1 MATRHLVGL
10 DIGSKF
16 VKAVQLSES
25 SGKFKITEFGIAE
38 IPPQVSV
45 ADVVTEL
52 FSRKK
57 FKTKRVVTSVSGRF
71 VFVRYIS
78 MPVMT
83 DEELVNAAKYE
94 LGKYIPVEVDE
105 VLHDSQKLEEM
116 PPQEGQEPE
125 MRVLLV
131 AAKRTFIDEHV
142 AAVSTAGLQP
152 AVVDVDSFA
161 LGNAYELSGMAKA
174 EAVAQGRLVALVDI
188 GASKTNINIMSDS
201 VSYFTREFYKG
212 GDDLTDAV
220 SKKLSLEAREAE
232 NLKRTAQAGAW
243 ASGGGGGDAPPP
255 DEPDPTSGGS
265 MPIVMVEA
273 EDADKLKSETWT
285 KKRDRTTTKVPMVML
300 EKGDTKRFRPG
311 AASSEDMDR
320 VADATGGVIEDI
332 CHDINISIDYFEN
345 QYDKKVEE
353 VFLTGGASNTPGLAE
368 TLERTVQKPVNRWNP
383 AQHLELELDRD
394 SLQELQD
401 FPAQAAIALGL
412 ASRILG

>member
-1 MATRHLVGL
+1 MATRHLIGL

-16 VKAVQLSES
+16 VKAIQLTET
-25 SGKFKITEFGIAE
+25 SGKQKITEFGIAE

-45 ADVVTEL
+45 ADVVSEL
-52 FSRKK
+52 FNRKR

-83 DEELVNAAKYE
+83 DEELANAAKYE

-105 VLHDSQKLEEM
+105 VLHDSQKLEEL

-142 AAVSTAGLQP
+142 GVVETAGLQP
-152 AVVDVDSFA
+152 AIVDVDSFA
-161 LGNAYELSGMAKA
+161 LGNAYELSGMSNPQ
-174 EAVAQGRLVALVDI
+174 AVAPGRLVALVDI

-212 GDDLTDAV
+212 GDDLTEAV

-232 NLKRTAQAGAW
+232 NLKRTAAAGTWSPA
-243 ASGGGGGDAPPP
+243 AGGGRSAS
-255 DEPDPTSGGS
+255 DEPDPSAGNV
-265 MPIVMVEA
+265 PIVMVES
-273 EDADKLKSETWT
+273 EDADKLSTETWA
-285 KKRDRTTTKVPMVML
+285 KKKDRTTTKVPVVML
-300 EKGDTKRFRPG
+300 EKGDSQRFRGPG
-311 AASSEDMDR
+311 AASTADMER

-353 VFLTGGASNTPGLAE
+353 IFITGGASNTPGLPE

-383 AQHLELELDRD
+383 AQYVELELDRD
-394 SLQELQD
+394 SAQELAD
-401 FPAQAAIALGL
+401 FPSQAAIALGL

>member
-1 MATRHLVGL
+1 MASRHLIGL
-10 DIGSKF
+10 DVGSKF
-16 VKAVQLSES
+16 VKALQLTET
-25 SGKFKITEFGIAE
+25 SGQFKITEFGIAE

-45 ADVVTEL
+45 ADVVSEL

-105 VLHDSQKLEEM
+105 VLHDSQKLEEL

-142 AAVSTAGLQP
+142 AAVETAGLQP
-152 AVVDVDSFA
+152 AIVDVDSFA
-161 LGNAYELSGMAKA
+161 LGNAYELSGLAKA
-174 EAVAQGRLVALVDI
+174 DAVAQGRLVALVDI
-188 GASKTNINIMSDS
+188 GASKTNINIMSDA

-212 GDDLTDAV
+212 GDDLTDAL
-220 SKKLSLEAREAE
+220 SKKLSMDLKDAEA
-232 NLKRTAQAGAW
+232 LKRNP
-243 ASGGGGGDAPPP
+243 GG
-255 DEPDPTSGGS
+255 E
-265 MPIVMVEA
+265 
-273 EDADKLKSETWT
+273 
-285 KKRDRTTTKVPMVML
+285 L
-300 EKGDTKRFRPG
+300 EKVQE
-311 AASSEDMDR
+311 SIQ
-320 VADATGGVIEDI
+320 GVVEDI

-345 QYDKKVEE
+345 QYDRKVEE
-353 VFLTGGASNTPGLAE
+353 VYITGGASNTPGLPE

-383 AQHLELELDRD
+383 LQFME
-394 SLQELQD
+394 QELSKD
-401 FPAQAAIALGL
+401 SAQELADYAARQMLNRLALALDDDHARGRY
-412 ASRILG
+412 AFV

>member
-1 MATRHLVGL
+1 MAARNIVGL

-16 VKAVQLSES
+16 VKAVQVTET
-25 SGKFKITEFGIAE
+25 SGRYSITEYGIAE
-38 IPPQVSV
+38 VSPQVSV
-45 ADVVTEL
+45 ADVVAEL
-52 FSRKK
+52 FSKK
-57 FKTKRVVTSVSGRF
+57 AFKTKRVVTAVSGRF

-105 VLHDSQKLEEM
+105 VLHDSQKLEELAA
-116 PPQEGQEPE
+116 QEGQEPE

-142 AAVSTAGLQP
+142 AVLETAGLQP

-161 LGNAYELSGMAKA
+161 LGNAYELSGSINPQAI
-174 EAVAQGRLVALVDI
+174 AQGKLVALVDI

-212 GDDLTDAV
+212 GDDLTDAI

-232 NLKRTAQAGAW
+232 SLKRSASAGA
-243 ASGGGGGDAPPP
+243 GGGGG
-255 DEPDPTSGGS
+255 GG
-265 MPIVMVEA
+265 MGGGGPEPIVMVDSS
-273 EDADKLKSETWT
+273 DADKLGGSRGE
-285 KKRDRTTTKVPMVML
+285 RGTTSVPIVML
-300 EKGDTKRFRPG
+300 EKGDTGKYGRGGGGGGGPM
-311 AASSEDMDR
+311 SEDAERIQDSI
-320 VADATGGVIEDI
+320 GGVIEDI

-353 VFLTGGASNTPGLAE
+353 IFITGGASNTPGLPE

-383 AQHLELELDRD
+383 IQHFEVDLPSD
-394 SLQELQD
+394 SAQELQ
-401 FPAQAAIALGL
+401 ASASQAAIALGL
-412 ASRILG
+412 ASRISG

>member
-1 MATRHLVGL
+1 MATRHIVGL

-16 VKAVQLSES
+16 VKAVQLTET
-25 SGKFKITEFGIAE
+25 SGKYKITEFGISE

-45 ADVVTEL
+45 ADVVNEL
-52 FSRKK
+52 FGRKS
-57 FKTKRVVTSVSGRF
+57 FKTKRVVSSVSGRF

-83 DEELVNAAKYE
+83 DEELANAAKYE

-105 VLHDSQKLEEM
+105 VLHDSQKLEEL

-142 AAVSTAGLQP
+142 AVVETAGLQP

-161 LGNAYELSGMAKA
+161 LGNAYELSGLVNPQ
-174 EAVAQGRLVALVDI
+174 AVAQGKLVALVDI
-188 GASKTNINIMSDS
+188 GASKTNINIMSDT

-232 NLKRTAQAGAW
+232 NLKRTV
-243 ASGGGGGDAPPP
+243 ASGSWSPSGSPGDESS
-255 DEPDPTSGGS
+255 EPGN

-273 EDADKLKSETWT
+273 EDADKLQTETWMR
-285 KKRDRTTTKVPMVML
+285 KRDKPATAVPIVML
-300 EKGDTKRFRPG
+300 EKGDTGKYSSGRG
-311 AASSEDMDR
+311 HSGGGASSADAGR
-320 VADATGGVIEDI
+320 VQEATGGVVEDI

-353 VFLTGGASNTPGLAE
+353 IFITGGASNTPGLAE

-383 AQHLELELDRD
+383 VQHIETELSKE
-394 SLQELQD
+394 SAQELMD
-401 FPAQAAIALGL
+401 FPAQAAIAFGL